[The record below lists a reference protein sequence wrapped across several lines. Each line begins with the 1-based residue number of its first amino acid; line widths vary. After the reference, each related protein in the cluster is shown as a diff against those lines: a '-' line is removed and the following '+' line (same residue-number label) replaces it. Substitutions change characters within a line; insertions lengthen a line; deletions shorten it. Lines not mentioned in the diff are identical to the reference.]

1 MMLFSAPWMDKEMI
15 TLNPGIQIGKD
26 KYHVLSPTGGKGKK
40 SYTRSNVPSKM
51 PHRIVPYLAKQ
62 QFGVGGEEKKIRD

>member
-1 MMLFSAPWMDKEMI
+1 MDGQRDDHTKSRYSDRERQISCVI
-15 TLNPGIQIGKD
+15 T
-26 KYHVLSPTGGKGKK
+26 YRWKGKK

-51 PHRIVPYLAKQ
+51 PHRLRIVPYLAKQ